1 MAVTPEQVSN
11 LYGQVGGR
19 VTGEGQ
25 TYLDSVYS
33 QFQSGSMTA
42 QQASDAFNN
51 VLRQANAGY
60 TGLEGSSVGFD
71 SSGVPDAASAK
82 TILQSGLAQYGL
94 ESVYD
99 ALWTKYVRGEVD
111 AAMDPDAFIYSL
123 KEEPAYKQRFAANE
137 IRKAKGLSEL
147 LPSTYLAMEQQYKN
161 TMSLN
166 GLSQSYYSD
175 QTKLEKLIGGDVAI
189 NELNNRLRDAYR
201 VVKDAPA
208 DVTEKLKTMYGLTD
222 GDILSYFLDP
232 EQARK
237 DMTSADYKIQAQ
249 AALTA
254 AKAERQAGLQL
265 GTPFAEKVARA
276 GLTDTQ
282 TTNAFESIAGMRE
295 LGRAAQTEAG
305 LSQEQ
310 VAGSALGLDTEAKK
324 RLDELKRQKV
334 ASLSGGGSFS
344 QRQVSG
350 SIKSSIG
357 EA

>member
-1 MAVTPEQVSN
+1 MAITPEEISN

-25 TYLDSVYS
+25 TYLDNIYS
-33 QFQSGSMTA
+33 QFQSGTVTA

-60 TGLEGSSVGFD
+60 TGVEGSSISLDAG
-71 SSGVPDAASAK
+71 GVPDAASAK

-94 ESVYD
+94 EGVYD
-99 ALWTKYVRGEVD
+99 ALWTKYVRGEVSSDMD
-111 AAMDPDAFIYSL
+111 ADAFIYTL
-123 KEEPAYKQRFAANE
+123 KDEPAYKKRFAANE
-137 IRKAKGLSEL
+137 IRKAKGLPEL
-147 LPSTYLAMEQQYKN
+147 LPSSYLGMEQQYRN
-161 TMSLN
+161 VMSLN

-175 QTKLEKLIGGDVAI
+175 QEKIDKLISGDVAV

-208 DVTEKLKTMYGLTD
+208 EVTEKLKTMYGLTD

-237 DMTSADYKIQAQ
+237 DMTSAEYKVQAQ

-265 GTPFAEKVARA
+265 GVQFAERVARS
-276 GLTDTQ
+276 GLTDLQ
-282 TTNAFESIAGMRE
+282 QTNAFESVAGMRE

-334 ASLSGGGSFS
+334 AGLSGGGSFG
-344 QRQVSG
+344 QRQVG
-350 SIKSSIG
+350 GAIRSSIA